1 MNIIC
6 YKRNLRRNV
15 HGDQRATVKM
25 KYKLVETC
33 CKSQAAVQ
41 GKEKSFCREIQNY
54 QANSVNRQHGNK

>member
-1 MNIIC
+1 M
-6 YKRNLRRNV
+6 